1 MKCCKMLFAA
11 PMLLWLLVGCG
22 GQPKE
27 TGVAVVDSL
36 MSDMV
41 VVEGGVFKEKKLVA
55 VIDSAATRKQQP
67 DEEGMVR
74 LVYLRDSAGRV
85 VRKTRTRTKPISSF
99 LLSRHEVTQELWQ
112 AVMGN
117 NPSFTKGKRLPVENV
132 SLADC
137 LDFVERLNEMTGRE
151 FRLPTRD
158 EWMWAAHGGVKGKGF
173 AYAGSNQADSVAW
186 TEENSDLHTH
196 DVGLLAANELGLYD
210 MSGNVGEWAV
220 KEYPEPIPSIWI
232 RGINKVKRW
241 LGIKPKRPSREE
253 IIKERRSPKP
263 IETGK
268 LEKESIL
275 RANQSAVVL
284 GGTFSVKAEHM
295 VLTPELTDSLA
306 LINMRAPAK
315 ERHII
320 YGLRLALTS
329 K

>member
-1 MKCCKMLFAA
+1 MKYCKILFAS

-41 VVEGGVFKEKKLVA
+41 LVEGGVFKEKKLVA

-85 VRKTRTRTKPISSF
+85 VRKTRTRTKLISSF

-117 NPSFTKGKRLPVENV
+117 NPSFTKDKRLPVENV

-158 EWMWAAHGGVKGKGF
+158 EWMWAAHGGVKSKGF

-220 KEYPEPIPSIWI
+220 KEYQSVGGGAWRHLLRQGRTHGFNTRTDRQPCADKYAGTCKGTAHHL
-232 RGINKVKRW
+232 R
-241 LGIKPKRPSREE
+241 LE
-253 IIKERRSPKP
+253 I
-263 IETGK
+263 
-268 LEKESIL
+268 
-275 RANQSAVVL
+275 
-284 GGTFSVKAEHM
+284 GTDEQIAAGSM
-295 VLTPELTDSLA
+295 VLRTLRTLRSLRS
-306 LINMRAPAK
+306 LGSLK
-315 ERHII
+315 S
-320 YGLRLALTS
+320 L
-329 K
+329 